1 MPRGG
6 RVRAVAAPLHGWDR
20 VARFLAGLFRRIR
33 NLEASLRIVE
43 ANGQPGAVTYD
54 RDGHVL
60 NVFAL
65 DIADGQVQAI
75 RCVVNPDK
83 LRHLNT
89 DELAGRAGSYHSQA
103 VHMIS

>member
-1 MPRGG
+1 
-6 RVRAVAAPLHGWDR
+6 
-20 VARFLAGLFRRIR
+20 
-33 NLEASLRIVE
+33 
-43 ANGQPGAVTYD
+43 
-54 RDGHVL
+54 
-60 NVFAL
+60 
-65 DIADGQVQAI
+65 VQAI